1 MLQLRA
7 PQATQA
13 PGSTWA
19 QVGSMRA
26 PADGD
31 GEDNPSHSG
40 AAGRGS
46 ASQAQSQSPPTA
58 STLLAPLAAGGQ
70 VVQLDRRA
78 HALEKSIGF
87 LKQQHRDTLDGL
99 QHELEAL
106 RLENKGKSICI
117 RGPTPIFLINYLYE
131 NLSQHTI
138 FVIPIDR

>member
-7 PQATQA
+7 PQDTQA

-19 QVGSMRA
+19 QVGSTRA
-26 PADGD
+26 PADCD

-46 ASQAQSQSPPTA
+46 ASQAQSPPTA
-58 STLLAPLAAGGQ
+58 ATLLAPLAAGGQ

-106 RLENKGKSICI
+106 RLENKGESLCF
-117 RGPTPIFLINYLYE
+117 TSTTDTFLINYKRIWV
-131 NLSQHTI
+131 NALSLSFTSN
-138 FVIPIDR
+138 